1 MTKLNSRYSISST
14 QGNNLMNTKSS
25 NSSNIIFAP
34 YVPVEE
40 ISDEMITLFKK
51 RERLKKLKRILKE
64 EED

>member
-25 NSSNIIFAP
+25 NSSNIIFAQ